1 MRTKRIYLSG
11 LLLCA
16 FSSCADYSIGID
28 RPKGRIPVGTSI
40 TPPLIDYGS
49 AAYQKKSILPV
60 YTFIRK
66 VNQGASNLDDTSH
79 HLYIAQARP
88 NVSHVVASYGDPSK
102 PSKMTVVSQSI
113 EAILSFNASDGCAQ
127 KLNDLADVAKHYS
140 GAVIICDKS
149 FAEALQNAT
158 EVNVDGR
165 TFTSW
170 PRSSFDYDSAR
181 VVVHE
186 F

>member
-1 MRTKRIYLSG
+1 MATKRLQFPA

-16 FSSCADYSIGID
+16 FSSCADHSIGID
-28 RPKGRIPVGTSI
+28 RPKGRIAVGTSI

-66 VNQGASNLDDTSH
+66 VNQGSSILNDTSH
-79 HLYIAQARP
+79 NLYLTPSKP
-88 NVSHVVASYGDPSK
+88 NLSHIVASYGDPSK
-102 PSKMTVVSQSI
+102 PSKMTVVSQNI
-113 EAILSFNASDGCAQ
+113 DTILSFNASDGCAQ
-127 KLNDLADVAKHYS
+127 KLNDLADVAKYYS

-170 PRSSFDYDSAR
+170 SRSSFDYDSAR
-181 VVVHE
+181 IVVHE